1 MKKILAIL
9 FCFLVLNTTAFAEQK
24 VEIVDAFS
32 TKNPA
37 QNKVWV
43 GTFQLIWND
52 FINEILKSPVKF
64 VSGSQKPVKNLNKQD
79 FTQDMI
85 SEEAYYKTYGKT
97 SLALKGEIEN
107 AIMEKFGEKSE
118 ILDSI
123 DWNKPNGAYFLYA
136 MLKKDFSFLHKFN
149 QLNTGQFGNNKTQTE
164 YFGISETSKKQL
176 YNNVKVLF
184 FNNTEDFAVVLR
196 TQSDDEV
203 LLYRTDKNASFKTLY
218 NNMNKQAKKY
228 KGNHDFVVGD
238 KIKVPYISFKDDI
251 NFDELCNREIKGK
264 ERLYIEKAL
273 QTVDFDMNEYG
284 VKLKSEAV
292 LDVSLMSF
300 LPPKAEKGREMFFD
314 DTFVI
319 FLKETDK
326 TKPYFAARINDLILF
341 NNKK

>member
-1 MKKILAIL
+1 MKKIILTL
-9 FCFLVLNTTAFAEQK
+9 FCCLVLNMTAVANES
-24 VEIVDAFS
+24 VEFVDTFS

-43 GTFQLIWND
+43 GTFQLVWND

-64 VSGSQKPVKNLNKQD
+64 VTGSQKLVKNLNKQE
-79 FTQDMI
+79 FTQDML
-85 SEEAYYKTYGKT
+85 SSEAYYKTYGKT

-118 ILDSI
+118 ILETI

-136 MLKKDFSFLHKFN
+136 MLKKDFSFLNKFN
-149 QLNTGQFGNNKTQTE
+149 QLNIAEFGKNKVETQ

-184 FNNTEDFAVVLR
+184 FNNTEEFAVVLR

-203 LLYRTDKNASFKTLY
+203 ILYRTDKNGSFKTLY
-218 NNMNKQAKKY
+218 NNMNKQAQRY
-228 KGNHDFVVGD
+228 KGNNNFVAGD
-238 KIKVPYISFKDDI
+238 KIKIPYVVFKDNV
-251 NFDELCNREIKGK
+251 NFDEICNREIKGK

-273 QTVDFDMNEYG
+273 QTVDFDMNEEG
-284 VKLKSEAV
+284 VKLKSEAA

-300 LPPKAEKGREMFFD
+300 LPPKGEKGREMFLD

-326 TKPYFAARINDLILF
+326 SKPYFAARIDDLTLF